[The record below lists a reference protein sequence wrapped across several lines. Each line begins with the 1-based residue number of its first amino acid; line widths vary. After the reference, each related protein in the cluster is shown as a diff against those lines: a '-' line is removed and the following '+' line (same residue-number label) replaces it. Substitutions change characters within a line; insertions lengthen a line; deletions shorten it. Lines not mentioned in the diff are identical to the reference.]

1 MAPISGTQLSARHGK
16 NRTPAKSGGSD
27 YTVGEGFLVTRFY
40 VTALKTNATYSQQKE
55 ITYN

>member
-27 YTVGEGFLVTRFY
+27 YTVGEGFLVTRFH
-40 VTALKTNATYSQQKE
+40 VTALKTNATYSQQK
-55 ITYN
+55 